1 MAVPDWSQA
10 YQYIIANGG
19 LDTEEAYPYEGV
31 DGQCQAS
38 KASVGATVKAGV
50 NITEV
55 PCRHHGSADV
65 IMAVMTSFSGQWE
78 SPADGCVVSF
88 LPASAIPFS
97 VPQGFTTS
105 LVPRTSTCT
114 SKCIQISSN
123 VSKCIQISRMHSN
136 AFKSVACIR
145 MHSNQSHRRFWQFN
159 EEELLDALAFVR
171 PVSIAYEVAPDFA
184 LYTNGVY
191 SSSICRSGA
200 QVQPTSPQPPTNQRF
215 GTCFLP
221 LPSLFH
227 CTCDR
232 VSVLVSH
239 LCLSCFVGIRMKAR
253 KQPAGAR
260 WHFMHHPRFPAPMP
274 STDFDLFPICR
285 R

>member
-1 MAVPDWSQA
+1 MAVSSPSSPHLPSRFQFRRVLQPRWSHAPAHAHPSVFKSVQM
-10 YQYIIANGG
+10 
-19 LDTEEAYPYEGV
+19 YP
-31 DGQCQAS
+31 
-38 KASVGATVKAGV
+38 SV
-50 NITEV
+50 
-55 PCRHHGSADV
+55 
-65 IMAVMTSFSGQWE
+65 
-78 SPADGCVVSF
+78 
-88 LPASAIPFS
+88 
-97 VPQGFTTS
+97 
-105 LVPRTSTCT
+105 
-114 SKCIQISSN
+114 
-123 VSKCIQISRMHSN
+123 
-136 AFKSVACIR
+136 FKSVACIR